1 MVVSIV
7 ITGNPGVGKH
17 TIAKK
22 IAEMLKLDLIDI
34 NQIVIEE
41 KIYESS
47 DETRD
52 VDINK
57 LKKIL
62 KLKLKL
68 KRDVLIVGHLAPYAI
83 SKSQVSKVII
93 LRKSPY
99 KLSTIYK
106 KRNYSIKKINENIES
121 EILGIIAHDT
131 IKKFGKNK
139 TAQIDTTGKTIQK
152 VVSQTKNAIQNKK
165 KDDFVDWL
173 SLITKKND
181 LGKFFSYD

>member
-1 MVVSIV
+1 MSIV

-22 IAEMLKLDLIDI
+22 IAKMLKLDLIDI

-47 DETRD
+47 DETKD

-62 KLKLKL
+62 KSKLK
-68 KRDVLIVGHLAPYAI
+68 KEALIVGHLAPYAI
-83 SKSQVSKVII
+83 PKSQASKVII

-99 KLSTIYK
+99 KLSAIYK
-106 KRNYSIKKINENIES
+106 KRNYSLKKINENIES

-131 IKKFGKNK
+131 IKKFGKTK
-139 TAQIDTTGKTIQK
+139 TIQIDTTGKTIQK
-152 VVSQTKNAIQNKK
+152 VVLQTKNAIHNKK

-173 SLITKKND
+173 SLIAKKND